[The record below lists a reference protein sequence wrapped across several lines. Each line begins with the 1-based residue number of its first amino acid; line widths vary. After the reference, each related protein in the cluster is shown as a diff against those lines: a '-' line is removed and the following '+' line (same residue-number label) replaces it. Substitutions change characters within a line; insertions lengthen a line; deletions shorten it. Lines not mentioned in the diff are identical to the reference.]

1 MKFLSVRKLALFGL
15 CVFFCLII
23 YNSSTFDIAISEW
36 IAPVPLDDKIESMI
50 RFKLYFYYLLV
61 LTYEIN
67 VLVFPN
73 FYKCVCVYFV
83 QPVYIHHTR
92 SFECLLENLEST

>member
-1 MKFLSVRKLALFGL
+1 MEASARATSRRNRGLVTSAFFLLRGQRHLLRDQYTKADRN
-15 CVFFCLII
+15 C
-23 YNSSTFDIAISEW
+23 
-36 IAPVPLDDKIESMI
+36 KES
-50 RFKLYFYYLLV
+50 KLYFYYLLV